1 MKLFLCIAFLNA
13 FTDIGHKIVLH
24 NAIYKHYD
32 GSTQMALA
40 AIINALILLPFV
52 MTFSPAGFLSDKYSK
67 KKIIQTS
74 ALLSIPITLLITLTY
89 GFGLFQLAFAAT
101 FLLALQSAIYGPAK
115 YGYIQELVGSR
126 KLPAGIGAVQAV
138 TIVAILSSS
147 VLYSAGF
154 EFLYAS
160 HISGPGHALTFMV
173 PLGGLMVLS
182 CLVEWVLSFS
192 IRDTSVFKTS
202 LKFNPGK
209 YFSGAYLKANLRDIF
224 KSKTISLCMLGL
236 SIFWAVNQVILAS
249 FPAFFKETTGINNV
263 MIAQGVA
270 ALAGIGII
278 TGCLWAGKHPEKFTR
293 AGPVLFSGFGMAL
306 CLLGLPFLTEV
317 WSMSLLIM
325 VYGFFG
331 GCYLVPLNTIL
342 QLNSPVHSL
351 GRMLAGKNFLQNL
364 LMLLF
369 LCGSL
374 LFAVLEIR
382 LTLIFFL
389 LAGILSATLFWLKI
403 KQRYFSIPEKQG

>member
-1 MKLFLCIAFLNA
+1 LKESGKTNILLIQVSAPVSQTSKKHITISSMSEPKRKPGGMKLFLCIAFLNA

-138 TIVAILSSS
+138 TIVALLSSS

-154 EFLYAS
+154 EN
-160 HISGPGHALTFMV
+160 
-173 PLGGLMVLS
+173 
-182 CLVEWVLSFS
+182 W
-192 IRDTSVFKTS
+192 K
-202 LKFNPGK
+202 
-209 YFSGAYLKANLRDIF
+209 
-224 KSKTISLCMLGL
+224 
-236 SIFWAVNQVILAS
+236 
-249 FPAFFKETTGINNV
+249 
-263 MIAQGVA
+263 
-270 ALAGIGII
+270 
-278 TGCLWAGKHPEKFTR
+278 
-293 AGPVLFSGFGMAL
+293 
-306 CLLGLPFLTEV
+306 
-317 WSMSLLIM
+317 
-325 VYGFFG
+325 
-331 GCYLVPLNTIL
+331 
-342 QLNSPVHSL
+342 
-351 GRMLAGKNFLQNL
+351 
-364 LMLLF
+364 
-369 LCGSL
+369 
-374 LFAVLEIR
+374 
-382 LTLIFFL
+382 
-389 LAGILSATLFWLKI
+389 
-403 KQRYFSIPEKQG
+403 